1 MCPRAKETH
10 YRMKKLNKTD
20 EQAAFQVHA
29 GYFEDFEHRLTQ
41 RIHDKNDA
49 SLPVKKSNLFKP
61 WMTMAAGFALIALIY
76 TLVPEKL
83 TQKQTQEKTSEL
95 FLLEQQSEL
104 LNEYELIDW
113 LTTMS
118 SEEIDLYPDSLLFQ
132 DLNEEDLLYLSYI
145 D

>member
-1 MCPRAKETH
+1 
-10 YRMKKLNKTD
+10 
-20 EQAAFQVHA
+20 
-29 GYFEDFEHRLTQ
+29 
-41 RIHDKNDA
+41 
-49 SLPVKKSNLFKP
+49 
-61 WMTMAAGFALIALIY
+61 MAAGFALIALIY
-76 TLVPEKL
+76 TLVPEKF

>member
-20 EQAAFQVHA
+20 EQAAFQVPA

>member
-1 MCPRAKETH
+1 
-10 YRMKKLNKTD
+10 MKKLNKID
-20 EQAAFQVHA
+20 EQASFQVPA

-41 RIHDKNDA
+41 RIKGTNDA
-49 SLPVKKSNLFKP
+49 TLPVKKSSLFKP

-132 DLNEEDLLYLSYI
+132 DLNEEELLYLSYI